1 MMNRR
6 NRLNIYAVK
15 GGRPSSYSR
24 RCRIA
29 AAGCFVAVIILLSKR
44 IFLQPSTSSSSE
56 IHDSKC
62 RLKQAINSGEF
73 QLFSHR
79 SYYNAK
85 SDDCRNALEHLKSIG
100 VNHLDL
106 DLVLTNNN
114 NNNVESNSL
123 IVAHPMEYKRTTKT
137 YSPCGNTAFNEMMH
151 LLKSVYNNDFFI
163 SMEPKAAWGQTQQE
177 LDDIALI
184 NPPSKILETLLKL
197 IELNELAGHCAAI
210 VELNYQ
216 VTDDAESRLQ
226 EELLR
231 KITQH
236 CQLFKGIRLSD
247 DINNLHNI
255 DQYDAIMPTIEFHP
269 RHPHNKQGKVVQQEL
284 WSKSIVWVV
293 DNEVDLEFAAELS
306 PRGIVSNSPR
316 DIVDIL
322 NGWCK

>member
-6 NRLNIYAVK
+6 NRLNIYSAK
-15 GGRPSSYSR
+15 GSSPSSYSR
-24 RCRIA
+24 RGIIA
-29 AAGCFVAVIILLSKR
+29 SACCFVAVIILLSKR
-44 IFLQPSTSSSSE
+44 VIEQPSTSSSSE

-62 RLKQAINSGEF
+62 RLKQAINSGEC

-79 SYYNAK
+79 SYYSAK
-85 SDDCRNALEHLKSIG
+85 SDDCRTALEQLKSIG

-106 DLVLTNNN
+106 DLVLTDNN
-114 NNNVESNSL
+114 NNNVESNRL

-163 SMEPKAAWGQTQQE
+163 SMEPKAAWRQTQQE

-184 NPPSKILETLLKL
+184 NPPSKILEKLLEL
-197 IELNELAGHCAAI
+197 VELNELAGHCAAI

-216 VTDDAESRLQ
+216 VTDDDAELRLQ

-247 DINNLHNI
+247 DVNNLHNI

-269 RHPHNKQGKVVQQEL
+269 RHTHNVQGKVMQQEL
-284 WSKSIVWVV
+284 W
-293 DNEVDLEFAAELS
+293 
-306 PRGIVSNSPR
+306 
-316 DIVDIL
+316 
-322 NGWCK
+322 